1 MQICHFRQL
10 PNANVI
16 QDSSP
21 HLLVLAQLVLFLVLN
36 AQDLQLI
43 VLSAT
48 DPSELSRH
56 VHAILDIITIL
67 EHVLFALLVVQHVL
81 QRRIVQLVKMHQ

>member
-1 MQICHFRQL
+1 MQICHFRQP
-10 PNANVI
+10 PNVNVI
-16 QDSSP
+16 QVSSHRP
-21 HLLVLAQLVLFLVLN
+21 QALAQHVLFLVLN

-56 VHAILDIITIL
+56 VHAILDIITIREL
-67 EHVLFALLVVQHVL
+67 VHFALQVVQHVP
-81 QRRIVQLVKMHQ
+81 QQQIVQHVKMLL